1 MPLDESQEWTESNG
15 ISVGAIEGENTH
27 TFDFEEDDV
36 RQTIE
41 ALNDSYSLDG
51 NVEASEPQKVSFS
64 DEEKERFRK
73 LEDARRSYMRN
84 TIAPS
89 FDNPQAINDMENE
102 PAYKRRRVN
111 LDDVQA
117 ARDARRLSSFT
128 VGPEG
133 ESPIE
138 KTNNSF
144 LHENVD

>member
-1 MPLDESQEWTESNG
+1 M
-15 ISVGAIEGENTH
+15 
-27 TFDFEEDDV
+27 

-41 ALNDSYSLDG
+41 ALNNSYTTDNSG
-51 NVEASEPQKVSFS
+51 GAIESQPSTFS

-89 FDNPQAINDMENE
+89 FDSPQAINDMENE

-117 ARDARRLSSFT
+117 ARESKRLSSFT
-128 VGPEG
+128 VGPNDDR
-133 ESPIE
+133 PLE